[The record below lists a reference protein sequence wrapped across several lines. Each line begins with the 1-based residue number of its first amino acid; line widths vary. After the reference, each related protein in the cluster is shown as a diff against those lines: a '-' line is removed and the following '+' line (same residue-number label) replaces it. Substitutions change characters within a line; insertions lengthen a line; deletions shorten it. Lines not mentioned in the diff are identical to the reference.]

1 MNAALHYAAR
11 LMEAG
16 DLTSLMETPL
26 VIAYED
32 IGLGKP
38 SRGPL
43 EQYHAVQA
51 AGTSWFTGS

>member
-16 DLTSLMETPL
+16 DLTSLMRRLL

-32 IGLGKP
+32 IGLGNP
-38 SRGPL
+38 QGGRSSCLSR
-43 EQYHAVQA
+43 
-51 AGTSWFTGS
+51 TSC